1 MKRKRLLLVLLTLLC
16 FIGGAKAQNELT
28 VYDGQTATS
37 SYLPVHGLWADAYLK
52 GEFVIPA
59 AKLTPM
65 SGGTVSK
72 MTFYLETSA
81 EAAWTGT
88 FQVFL
93 KEVSETSISAYS
105 GTEGA
110 TIVYEGTLDATG
122 STMEINFSTNYAYSG
137 GNLLVGVYQI
147 EKGNWKSCKFY
158 GETVDGASVQGYS
171 STSLDAVTTTQR
183 NFIPQTTFTYTGGTA
198 PFNKPTNIVVDP
210 LKATTA
216 TISWTA
222 PEGAV
227 TGYFYQYKEA
237 TMPEDDY
244 EDNEASTTATSVSL
258 TGLTPNTA
266 YNFRVKAIY
275 SDGESTYAIKNF
287 TTPVSCPAPTDLA
300 VTATTAT
307 SATLGWTENGD
318 ATSWQSCL
326 NGDEDNLIAAN
337 SNPFT
342 LTGLTA
348 GTEYSVKVRAV
359 GSGEY
364 SAWTSV
370 VSFVTSFCSEE
381 DQCLITLD
389 LTDSYGDGWNGNA
402 IQVVDAETSA
412 VLGTYTLTSGSSSGS
427 FSLAVCPGRE
437 INFVWVKGSYP
448 DEASWVIKDVN
459 DEVITSG
466 TGTTSMATGDVLA
479 TYLVDCTILPSKP
492 TDLATSAMTYNS
504 ATLTWT
510 ENGTASAWEI
520 CLNGA
525 NPIAANSN
533 PFTLTGLTEDTEYNV
548 KVRAVVGSER
558 SNWSDAINFT
568 TPEQFPK
575 PADFAVSNITFNS
588 AELSWT
594 GSADSYDVRY
604 GLHPGSTASS
614 WLQYDNGTYVGAIG
628 NSTAG
633 TWTWGVMYPG
643 SLVTGN
649 TLSKVSI
656 YETDYNT
663 EDITINV
670 YSGGDD
676 APGTLLYTET
686 VTPEAANAF
695 HEITLASPVF
705 ITPGENLWITLTEYG
720 TYVMAYCQPTVIEP
734 NDQWV
739 YSGGWNNIGDLA
751 PSLAA
756 DCWMIRGYME
766 EIDMSSV
773 SWTEA
778 STTESSYQLTG
789 LSESTSYVAQVRAN
803 YDTDHSA
810 WILTSFTTPSANPIP
825 TVTNVETTR
834 TSATIEWTGASDS
847 YKLKYRTAG
856 QEETSYF
863 TDFEHGLPE
872 GWTTIDADGDGY
884 TWVECGEEGIFSA
897 HSGLNCVTSASYDSY
912 NGVALTPD
920 NWLVSPKLT
929 LNGTVKAWLKGQ
941 DASYAAENFAIYVS
955 TTGTDVTDFTE
966 VLAETTA
973 TSNYVQYA
981 ADLSS
986 YAGQQG
992 YIAIRHFNVTD
1003 MFYLNLDDFGVYTGA
1018 TTEPGAWTVVATNET
1033 SVELT
1038 GLTEDTEY
1046 EFTVIGVKNGEENA
1060 GSALDTF
1067 TPRASSLLL
1076 YDNGEPNAGLI
1087 NYYNG
1092 IVADVTL
1099 RNRTLFKDNNWN
1111 TICLPFNLTIAGSVL
1126 DGATAKT
1133 LTNAT
1138 MTGTTVEFDFGE
1150 AVETLQAGVPYI
1162 IKWASGENI
1171 VNPVFTDVTINKSTT
1186 GQTIS
1191 KADGNV
1197 KFIGYYAPFDIDET
1211 DEDIF
1216 YMTEDNTLM
1225 CTGTDRTLKA
1235 FRAYFQLS
1243 EAATSREF
1251 VLNFGDEATGIN
1263 APTISV
1269 DNDAWYTIDGRKL
1282 DKKPVT
1288 KGLYIHN
1295 GKKFVI
1301 K

>member
-1 MKRKRLLLVLLTLLC
+1 MKKKRLLLVLLTLLC
-16 FIGGAKAQNELT
+16 FIGGARAQSQVFNFEDGQIPVEWTNDATYPWT
-28 VYDGQTATS
+28 VVSDAPTGFNGTYCIKSGNGGVGSSSSSIEFTVNFTYDGTIS
-37 SYLPVHGLWADAYLK
+37 FL
-52 GEFVIPA
+52 
-59 AKLTPM
+59 
-65 SGGTVSK
+65 GGC
-72 MTFYLETSA
+72 
-81 EAAWTGT
+81 WG
-88 FQVFL
+88 
-93 KEVSETSISAYS
+93 
-105 GTEGA
+105 
-110 TIVYEGTLDATG
+110 EGTSTAWDKCIFYIDDVAQLTKGALQSWDTYSYNVTAGEHTFKWSYTKDSSVNPTYDAFFVDDIQI
-122 STMEINFSTNYAYSG
+122 SMSAFSKPK
-137 GNLLVGVYQI
+137 NLVVSNVGDQ
-147 EKGNWKSCKFY
+147 
-158 GETVDGASVQGYS
+158 
-171 STSLDAVTTTQR
+171 
-183 NFIPQTTFTYTGGTA
+183 
-198 PFNKPTNIVVDP
+198 
-210 LKATTA
+210 TA

-222 PEGAV
+222 PEGDV
-227 TGYFYQYKEA
+227 TGYVYQYKEA
-237 TMPEDDY
+237 LEPE
-244 EDNEASTTATSVSL
+244 EDFIEASTTATSVTL
-258 TGLTPNTA
+258 NGLTPGMD
-266 YNFRVKAIY
+266 YNFRVKAKY
-275 SDGESTYAIKNF
+275 GSNESSFATVDF
-287 TTPVSCPAPTDLA
+287 Q
-300 VTATTAT
+300 TA
-307 SATLGWTENGD
+307 
-318 ATSWQSCL
+318 
-326 NGDEDNLIAAN
+326 
-337 SNPFT
+337 
-342 LTGLTA
+342 
-348 GTEYSVKVRAV
+348 
-359 GSGEY
+359 
-364 SAWTSV
+364 
-370 VSFVTSFCSEE
+370 FCSEE

-389 LTDSYGDGWNGNA
+389 LTDSYGDGWTNNK
-402 IQVVDAETSA
+402 IQVVDDETGA
-412 VLGTYTLTSGSSSGS
+412 ILGTYTLTSGGSGS

-437 INFVWVKGSYP
+437 INFVWVLGTYP

-479 TYLVDCTILPSKP
+479 TYLVDCSVLPSKP

-520 CLNGA
+520 CLNG
-525 NPIAANSN
+525 NMNGFVVANSN
-533 PFTLTGLTEDTEYNV
+533 PFTLTGLTEDTKYNV

-594 GSADSYDVRY
+594 GSADNYDVRY
-604 GLHPGSTASS
+604 GLYPGSTASS
-614 WLQYDNGTYVGAIG
+614 WLQYDNGTYVGGVG

-633 TWTWGVMYPG
+633 TWTWGAMYPG

-676 APGTLLYTET
+676 APETLLYTET

-766 EIDMSSV
+766 NIDLSSV
-773 SWTEA
+773 SWTET
-778 STTESSYQLTG
+778 STTESSCQLTG

-803 YDTDHSA
+803 YGTDHSA
-810 WILTSFTTPSANPIP
+810 WNTTGFTTPAANPIP
-825 TVTNVETTR
+825 TVTNVETRR

-847 YKLKYRTAG
+847 YKLKYRTTG

-941 DASYAAENFAIYVS
+941 DASYADENFAIYVS

-973 TSNYVQYA
+973 TGNYVQYA

-1076 YDNGEPNAGLI
+1076 YDNGEPNADLI

>member
-37 SYLPVHGLWADAYLK
+37 SYLPVYGLWADAYLK

-59 AKLTPM
+59 AELTPM

-72 MTFYLETSA
+72 MTFYLATSA
-81 EAAWTGT
+81 EVAWTGT

-147 EKGNWKSCKFY
+147 EKGNYKSCKFY

-171 STSLDAVTTTQR
+171 SASLDEVTTTQR

-210 LKATTA
+210 LQAKTA

-222 PEGAV
+222 PVGAV

-307 SATLGWTENGD
+307 SATLNWTENGD
-318 ATSWQSCL
+318 ATSWQICL

-389 LTDSYGDGWNGNA
+389 LTDSYSDGWNGNA
-402 IQVVDAETSA
+402 IQVVDAETSV
-412 VLGTYTLTSGSSSGS
+412 VLGTYTLTSGGSGS
-427 FSLAVCPGRE
+427 FTLAVCPGRE
-437 INFVWVKGSYP
+437 INFVWVKGLYP
-448 DEASWVIKDVN
+448 GETSWVIKDVN

-466 TGTTSMATGDVLA
+466 TGTASMATGDVLA
-479 TYLVDCTILPSKP
+479 TYLVDCSVLPSKP

-520 CLNGA
+520 CLNG
-525 NPIAANSN
+525 NMNGFVVANSN

-575 PADFAVSNITFNS
+575 PADFAVSSITFNS

-604 GLHPGSTASS
+604 GVNTGGGFS
-614 WLQYDNGTYVGAIG
+614 WLKYDDGTLATNIGAGGSFYWAVMFPGGTYTGETLTKVANYDVAEMTGTVFVLNDGDTAPSGSVIGTKDFEFTGSGEFVEVAFDSPLAIDNSKNLWVVFYQASGA
-628 NSTAG
+628 THPAAACADAG
-633 TWTWGVMYPG
+633 
-643 SLVTGN
+643 
-649 TLSKVSI
+649 
-656 YETDYNT
+656 D
-663 EDITINV
+663 
-670 YSGGDD
+670 
-676 APGTLLYTET
+676 
-686 VTPEAANAF
+686 ANARW
-695 HEITLASPVF
+695 ASLDGSDWFDLVQAV
-705 ITPGENLWITLTEYG
+705 PG
-720 TYVMAYCQPTVIEP
+720 
-734 NDQWV
+734 
-739 YSGGWNNIGDLA
+739 YS
-751 PSLAA
+751 
-756 DCWMIRGYME
+756 WMIRAY
-766 EIDMSSV
+766 
-773 SWTEA
+773 TEA
-778 STTESSYQLTG
+778 ELDGITWTTQNAITENTYQLTG
-789 LSESTSYVAQVRAN
+789 LTEATNYVAQVRAN
-803 YDTDHSA
+803 YGTDQSA
-810 WILTSFTTPSANPIP
+810 WNTTGFTTPAANPIP

-847 YKLKYRTAG
+847 YKLKYRTA
-856 QEETSYF
+856 EVPSYF

-872 GWTTIDADGDGY
+872 GWTTIDADNDGY
-884 TWVECGEEGIFSA
+884 TWAECGEVGIFTA
-897 HSGLNCVTSASYDSY
+897 RSGNNCVTSASYI
-912 NGVALTPD
+912 NNVGALTPD

-941 DASYAAENFAIYVS
+941 DASYAAEHFAIYVS
-955 TTGTDVTDFTE
+955 TTGTDVADFTE
-966 VLAETTA
+966 VLGETIA
-973 TSNYVQYA
+973 TGNYVQYA

-992 YIAIRHFNVTD
+992 YIAIRHFNCTD
-1003 MFYLNLDDFGVYTGA
+1003 QFWLNLDDFGLYTGA
-1018 TTEPGAWTVVATNET
+1018 TPGAWTEVATTET

-1060 GSALDTF
+1060 GSELASF
-1067 TPRASSLLL
+1067 TPRASSILL
-1076 YDNGEPNAGLI
+1076 YDNGGENTNLI
-1087 NYYNG
+1087 SKFDG
-1092 IVADVTL
+1092 TVADVTL
-1099 RNRTLFKDNNWN
+1099 RNRTLFKDDSWN
-1111 TICLPFNLTIAGSVL
+1111 TLCLPFNLTIAGSVL

>member
-1 MKRKRLLLVLLTLLC
+1 MKKKRLLLVLLTLLC
-16 FIGGAKAQNELT
+16 FIGGARAQSQVFNFEDGQIPVEWTNDATYPWT
-28 VYDGQTATS
+28 VVSDAPAGFNGTYCIKSGNGGVASSSSSIEFTVNFTYDGTIS
-37 SYLPVHGLWADAYLK
+37 FL
-52 GEFVIPA
+52 
-59 AKLTPM
+59 
-65 SGGTVSK
+65 GGC
-72 MTFYLETSA
+72 
-81 EAAWTGT
+81 WG
-88 FQVFL
+88 
-93 KEVSETSISAYS
+93 
-105 GTEGA
+105 
-110 TIVYEGTLDATG
+110 EGTSTAWDKCIFYIDDVAQLTKGALQSWDTYSYNVTAGEHTFKWSYTKDSSVNPTIDAFFVDDIQI
-122 STMEINFSTNYAYSG
+122 SMSAFSKPK
-137 GNLLVGVYQI
+137 NL
-147 EKGNWKSCKFY
+147 
-158 GETVDGASVQGYS
+158 
-171 STSLDAVTTTQR
+171 
-183 NFIPQTTFTYTGGTA
+183 
-198 PFNKPTNIVVDP
+198 VVDP
-210 LKATTA
+210 LQAKTA

-244 EDNEASTTATSVSL
+244 EDNEASTTATSVTL

-275 SDGESTYAIKNF
+275 SSGESDYATVNF

-318 ATSWQSCL
+318 ATSWQICL

-389 LTDSYGDGWNGNA
+389 LTDSFGDGWNGNA
-402 IQVVDAETSA
+402 IQVVDAETSV

-437 INFVWVKGSYP
+437 INFVWVLGSYP
-448 DEASWVIKDVN
+448 GEASWVIKDVN

-520 CLNGA
+520 CLNG
-525 NPIAANSN
+525 NMNGFVVANSN
-533 PFTLTGLTEDTEYNV
+533 PFTVTGLTEDTEYNV

-604 GLHPGSTASS
+604 GLYPGSTASS

-643 SLVTGN
+643 SLVTDN

-663 EDITINV
+663 GDITINV

-739 YSGGWNNIGDLA
+739 ESGGWNNIGDLA

-789 LSESTSYVAQVRAN
+789 LTEATNYVAQVRAN
-803 YDTDHSA
+803 YGTDHSA
-810 WILTSFTTPSANPIP
+810 WNTTRFTTPSANPIP

-897 HSGLNCVTSASYDSY
+897 HSGLNCVTSASWIQ
-912 NGVALTPD
+912 NVGAVTPD

-1197 KFIGYYAPFDIDET
+1197 KFIGYYAPIDIDET

-1282 DKKPVT
+1282 EKKPVT